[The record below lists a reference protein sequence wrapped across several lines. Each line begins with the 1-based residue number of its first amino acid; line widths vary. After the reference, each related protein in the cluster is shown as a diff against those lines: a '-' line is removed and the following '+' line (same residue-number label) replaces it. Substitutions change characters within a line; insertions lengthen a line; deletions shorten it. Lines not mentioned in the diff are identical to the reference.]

1 MDKDCPCDA
10 VRELKKIVERH
21 DNQLGDGKVQFAV
34 INTKLNVVIAVFTTI
49 GVALCG
55 ILVKYLFGF

>member
-1 MDKDCPCDA
+1 MEKDCPCDA
-10 VRELKKIVERH
+10 VKELKAIVERH

-34 INTKLNVVIAVFTTI
+34 INTKLNVVIGVFTTI

-55 ILVKYLFGF
+55 ILIKFLFEF